1 MEFAGKE
8 YIYLSKQKKEKIK
21 KLRKSEEDNKGDAPP
36 MSIEKEKA
44 FHPKK
49 KKKRKMKLILRTL
62 MMLIF
67 QLIQIILTLI

>member
-21 KLRKSEEDNKGDAPP
+21 KLRKSEEDNKGESPP
-36 MSIEKEKA
+36 MSIEKDKDISSKKEEK
-44 FHPKK
+44 
-49 KKKRKMKLILRTL
+49 REMKLIQMTL
-62 MMLIF
+62 TMHIF